1 MHRKAQRFNVGMVM
15 SMEKLLQY
23 NTPATIFEEALPIG
37 NGSLGAMIYSD
48 TELDKI
54 PLNHDTLWSGKP
66 GQLLVDG
73 AKESFEKAQK
83 LVEEGK
89 YHDAQVELEKN
100 FTGMWLNS
108 YLMLGEL
115 YIKYKSYGEITN
127 YKRTLDL
134 EKSIVTVSYTQ
145 NGIDFTREYFVSYP
159 DNCMMINLKSSKPAS
174 YELYGG
180 HVGKSHTTAGDSIL
194 YFTFESPTTI
204 GPEYAAKQRPVTYDG
219 ESVKASAM
227 ARVLAD
233 GEIETEGDSLL
244 ANDVTDLTIYFCA
257 ETSFIDVFTAP
268 NKPTF
273 KPCLDRID
281 ALIKKS
287 YDEIKQ
293 AHIADASSLFNRVQT
308 NFGGKV
314 SEKTTDRRLKDGD
327 KDLGMCELLFN
338 FGRYLIISASRK
350 GSRATN
356 LQGIWNDKFYAP
368 WSSNYTVNIN
378 LEMNYW
384 PVLMCN
390 LAECNEPI
398 IDLIKSASVKGK
410 ETAKEF
416 YGAPGFVSHHNM
428 DLWANTTPVGNKVV
442 DSSRYAFWNM
452 SSGWLCRHLYEHYEY
467 TGDTEFL
474 KNVAYPIM
482 KESAIFYLYMLKEK
496 DGKYIMTPSTSPENG
511 VIIDGQKVFTLPY
524 ATMTQSIIE
533 DLFKNISKS
542 AEILNINDNF
552 VKEINDKKDKVG
564 IYKIGSQG
572 QLLEYD
578 KEYEEEDV
586 HHRHVSHLYALYP
599 ADLITTDK
607 TKELADA
614 CRQTLEI
621 RGDESTGWSMGWK
634 VNLWARLKDG
644 DRAMKLVKTQ
654 LTCVEPNNQINY
666 STGGGTYL
674 NMFDAHPPFQ
684 IDGNYGVCAGI
695 AQMFLQCES
704 GKIKILPALPSEMK
718 EGYIK
723 GLLAKGNI
731 KVDIEWANNKLK
743 SLKLVTPI
751 KQTAI
756 INIDGIDTTIQ
767 LDADKE
773 YSIIA

>member
-1 MHRKAQRFNVGMVM
+1 
-15 SMEKLLQY
+15 MEKLLRY
-23 NTPATIFEEALPIG
+23 DAPATIFEEALPIG
-37 NGSLGAMIYSD
+37 NGSLGAMIYAD
-48 TELDKI
+48 PKIEKI
-54 PLNHDTLWSGKP
+54 PINHDTLWSGKP
-66 GQLLVDG
+66 GHYSVKG
-73 AKESFEKAQK
+73 AKESFEKAKK
-83 LVEEGK
+83 LVQDGK
-89 YHDAQVELEKN
+89 YHDAQIELEKN

-108 YLMLGEL
+108 YLVLGEL
-115 YIKYKSYGEITN
+115 YIESLTDGEVTN
-127 YKRTLDL
+127 YQRTLDL
-134 EKSIVTVSYTQ
+134 ETSTVNVSYEQ
-145 NGIDFTREYFVSYP
+145 NGTKFEREYFISYP
-159 DNCMMINLKSSKPAS
+159 DNCMMIKLKSSKSAS
-174 YELYGG
+174 YKFYGG
-180 HVGKSHTTAGDSIL
+180 HIGKSHTTAGDEVL
-194 YFTFESPTTI
+194 YFSFESPTTI

-227 ARVLAD
+227 AKIKAD
-233 GEIETEGDSLL
+233 GRIDTEEDAIFVEDSK
-244 ANDVTDLTIYFCA
+244 DVTLYFLA
-257 ETSFIDVFTAP
+257 ETSFIDPLTAP

-273 KPCLDRID
+273 QPCVDRMANLSQKAYDDIKD
-281 ALIKKS
+281 AHQK
-287 YDEIKQ
+287 DT
-293 AHIADASSLFNRVQT
+293 SSLFNRVKT
-308 NFGGKV
+308 NFGGEA
-314 SEKTTDRRLKDGD
+314 SAKTTDRRLKDGD

-338 FGRYLIISASRK
+338 FGRYLIISASRR

-390 LAECNEPI
+390 LPECHEP
-398 IDLIKSASVKGK
+398 LIELVKFVSQKGK
-410 ETAKEF
+410 QTAKEF
-416 YGAPGFVSHHNM
+416 YGAPGFVSHHNI
-428 DLWANTTPVGNKVV
+428 DLWANTTPVGNKVE

-467 TGDTEFL
+467 TGDKDFL
-474 KNVAYPIM
+474 ENVAYPIM
-482 KESAIFYLYMLKEK
+482 KESAIFYLYMLTEK

-511 VIIDGQKVFTLPY
+511 VIIDGKKTFTLPY

-542 AEILNINDNF
+542 AEILGIDDDF
-552 VKEINDKKDKVG
+552 VKEINQKKDKVG
-564 IYKIGSQG
+564 IYEIGSQG

-578 KEYEEEDV
+578 KEYEEEDI

-607 TKELADA
+607 NEKLANA

-654 LTCVEPNNQINY
+654 LTCVAPSNEINY
-666 STGGGTYL
+666 GGGGGTYP

-695 AQMFLQCES
+695 CQMFLQCEND
-704 GKIKILPALPSEMK
+704 KIKILPALPSEMK
-718 EGYIK
+718 DGYIK

-731 KVDIEWANNKLK
+731 TVDIEWKDGKLK
-743 SLKLVTPI
+743 ELKLVTPI

-756 INIDGIDTTIQ
+756 INIDGKDQ
-767 LDADKE
+767 AVSLE
-773 YSIIA
+773 PNQEFIIK

>member
-1 MHRKAQRFNVGMVM
+1 
-15 SMEKLLQY
+15 MEKLLKY
-23 NTPATIFEEALPIG
+23 NAPATIFEEALPIG
-37 NGSLGAMIYSD
+37 NGSLGAMIYAD

-66 GQLLVDG
+66 EQYIVEG
-73 AKESFEKAQK
+73 AKESFQRAQK

-89 YHDAQVELEKN
+89 YHDAQVELEEN

-115 YIKYKSYGEITN
+115 YIKYKNQGEVTSYQ
-127 YKRTLDL
+127 RTLDL
-134 EKSIVTVSYTQ
+134 ENSIVTVSYLQ
-145 NGIDFTREYFVSYP
+145 NGIKFEREYFISYP
-159 DNCMMINLKSSKPAS
+159 DNCMMIKLKSSSPAS
-174 YELYGG
+174 YEIYGG
-180 HVGKSHTTAGDSIL
+180 HVGKSHTTAGDSVL

-227 ARVLAD
+227 ARVIAD
-233 GEIETEGDSLL
+233 GEVETEGDSLFIK
-244 ANDVTDLTIYFCA
+244 NVTDATIYFCA
-257 ETSFIDVFTAP
+257 ETSFIDVFTLP

-273 KPCLDRID
+273 KPCLDRIGEL
-281 ALIKKS
+281 AKKP
-287 YDEIKQ
+287 YDEIKKS
-293 AHIADASSLFNRVQT
+293 HIADASSLFNRVKT
-308 NFGGKV
+308 DFGGKP
-314 SEKTTDRRLKDGD
+314 SDKTTDRRLKDGD

-390 LAECNEPI
+390 LPECHEPI

-410 ETAKEF
+410 ETAEKF

-442 DSSRYAFWNM
+442 GSSRYAFWNM

-467 TGDTEFL
+467 TGDKEFL
-474 KNVAYPIM
+474 NNVAYPIM
-482 KESAIFYLYMLKEK
+482 KESALFYLFMLKEK

-524 ATMTQSIIE
+524 TTMTQSIIE
-533 DLFKNISKS
+533 DLFTNISKS
-542 AEILNINDNF
+542 AEILGIDDDF
-552 VKEINDKKDKVG
+552 VKEVNEKKDRVG
-564 IYKIGSQG
+564 IYQIGSQG

-599 ADLITTDK
+599 ADIITTDK
-607 TKELADA
+607 TKELAEA

-654 LTCVEPNNQINY
+654 LTCVAPNNEINY
-666 STGGGTYL
+666 SEGGGTYP

-695 AQMFLQCES
+695 AQMFLQCENN
-704 GKIKILPALPSEMK
+704 KIKILPALPREMDK
-718 EGYIK
+718 GYIK

-731 KVDIEWANNKLK
+731 TVDIEWEKNKLK
-743 SLKLVTPI
+743 NLKLVTPI

-756 INIDGIDTTIQ
+756 INIDGKDTTIQ
-767 LDADKE
+767 LEAGKE
-773 YSIIA
+773 YSITA

>member
-1 MHRKAQRFNVGMVM
+1 
-15 SMEKLLQY
+15 MEKLLKY
-23 NTPATIFEEALPIG
+23 NSPATIFEEALPIG
-37 NGSLGAMIYSD
+37 NGSLGAMIYCQHD
-48 TELDKI
+48 FDKI
-54 PLNHDTLWSGKP
+54 SLNHDTLWSGKP
-66 GQLLVDG
+66 GQHSNPN
-73 AKESFEKAQK
+73 AKDSFLKAQA
-83 LVEEGK
+83 LVNEGK

-115 YIKYKSYGEITN
+115 YIKSKQSGELEN
-127 YKRTLDL
+127 YKRELDL
-134 EKSIVTVSYTQ
+134 ENSVVKASYTVD
-145 NGIDFTREYFVSYP
+145 GIDYEREYFISYP
-159 DNCMMINLKSSKPAS
+159 DNCMMVKIKTSKEADF
-174 YELYGG
+174 ELCGS
-180 HVGKSHTTAGDSIL
+180 HIGKSHTTAGDKIL

-204 GPEYAAKQRPVTYDG
+204 GPEYAAKERPVTYDG

-227 ARVLAD
+227 ARVKTD
-233 GEIETEGDSLL
+233 GTSKTEGDSLIINGSKEL
-244 ANDVTDLTIYFCA
+244 IVYFCA
-257 ETSFIDVFTAP
+257 ETSFIDVHTTP

-273 KPCLDRID
+273 APCLERINALFEKPYD
-281 ALIKKS
+281 AIKKS
-287 YDEIKQ
+287 
-293 AHIADASSLFNRVQT
+293 HIEDASSLFNRVQT
-308 NFGGKV
+308 NFGGNV
-314 SEKTTDRRLKDGD
+314 SEKTTDMRLKDGD

-390 LAECNEPI
+390 LVECNEPI
-398 IDLIKSASVKGK
+398 VNLIKSVSEKGK
-410 ETAKEF
+410 QTAKEY
-416 YGAPGFVSHHNM
+416 YGAPGFVSHHNI

-442 DSSRYAFWNM
+442 DSSRYAFWNL
-452 SSGWLCRHLYEHYEY
+452 SSGWLCRHLFEQYEY
-467 TGDTEFL
+467 TADAQYL
-474 KNVAYPIM
+474 RNVAYPIM
-482 KESAIFYLYMLKEK
+482 KESAIFYLYMLKEV

-533 DLFKNISKS
+533 DLFKNVSKS
-542 AEILNINDNF
+542 AEILGISDDF
-552 VKEINDKKDKVG
+552 TEEINQKKDKIG
-564 IYKIGSQG
+564 IYQIGSKG

-607 TKELADA
+607 TSELANA

-654 LTCVEPNNQINY
+654 LTCVQPNNKINY
-666 STGGGTYL
+666 SEGGGTYP

-695 AQMFLQCES
+695 AQMFLQCEN
-704 GKIKILPALPSEMK
+704 GQIKILPALPSEMK

-731 KVDIEWANNKLK
+731 TVDIEWKENKLAG
-743 SLKLVTPI
+743 LKLVTPI

-756 INIDGIDTTIQ
+756 IVIDGKAQ
-767 LDADKE
+767 EVELMPNEE
-773 YSIIA
+773 YIL

>member
-1 MHRKAQRFNVGMVM
+1 
-15 SMEKLLQY
+15 MERLLRY
-23 NTPATIFEEALPIG
+23 DAPATIFEEALPIG
-37 NGSLGAMIYSD
+37 NGQLGAMIYSD
-48 TELDKI
+48 TKIDKI
-54 PLNHDTLWSGKP
+54 PINHDTLWSGKP
-66 GQLLVDG
+66 GHFSNPN
-73 AKESFEKAQK
+73 ARKAFEKAK
-83 LVEEGK
+83 SLVLEGK

-100 FTGMWLNS
+100 FTSMWLNS

-115 YIKYKSYGEITN
+115 YIESQTEGEVSA
-127 YKRTLDL
+127 YERSLDL
-134 EKSIVTVSYTQ
+134 ENSIVKASYTQ
-145 NGIDFTREYFVSYP
+145 NDIKFEREYFVSYP
-159 DNCMMINLKSSKPAS
+159 DNCMMIKLKSSKSAK
-174 YELYGG
+174 YKLYGG
-180 HVGKSHTTAGDSIL
+180 HIGKSHTTAGDEVL
-194 YFTFESPTTI
+194 YFSFESPTTI

-219 ESVKASAM
+219 ESVKASAILK
-227 ARVLAD
+227 VISNGKTD
-233 GEIETEGDSLL
+233 TEGDALYLEGS
-244 ANDVTDLTIYFCA
+244 DITIYFCA
-257 ETSFIDVFTAP
+257 ETSFIDPVTPP

-273 KPCLDRID
+273 LPCLERME
-281 ALIKKS
+281 ALSKKS
-287 YDEIKQ
+287 YEDIKK
-293 AHIADASSLFNRVQT
+293 AHIRDVSSLFNRVQT
-308 NFGGKV
+308 NFGGEV
-314 SEKTTDRRLKDGD
+314 SEKTTDRRLRDGD

-338 FGRYLIISASRK
+338 FGRYLIIAASRK

-390 LAECNEPI
+390 LAECHEP
-398 IDLIKSASVKGK
+398 LIELTKFVSQKGK
-410 ETAKEF
+410 KTAEEY
-416 YGAPGFVSHHNM
+416 YGAPGFVSHHNI
-428 DLWANTTPVGNKVV
+428 DLWANTTPVGNQVV

-467 TGDTEFL
+467 TGDKEFL

-482 KESAIFYLYMLKEK
+482 KESAVFYLYMLMEK
-496 DGKYIMTPSTSPENG
+496 DGKYVMTPATSPENG
-511 VIIDGQKVFTLPY
+511 VIIDGKKTFTLPY
-524 ATMTQSIIE
+524 TTMTQSIIE

-542 AEILNINDNF
+542 AEILGIDDDF
-552 VKEINDKKDKVG
+552 TKEINEKKDKVG
-564 IYKIGSQG
+564 IYEIGSKG

-607 TKELADA
+607 NEKLANA

-654 LTCVEPNNQINY
+654 LTCVEPNNKINY
-666 STGGGTYL
+666 SEGGGTYP

-695 AQMFLQCES
+695 CQMFLQCEND
-704 GKIKILPALPSEMK
+704 KIKILPALPSEMK
-718 EGYIK
+718 NGYIK

-731 KVDIEWANNKLK
+731 TVDIEWQDGKLK
-743 SLKLVTPI
+743 ELKLVTPI

-756 INIDGIDTTIQ
+756 INIDGKNLVIP
-767 LDADKE
+767 LE
-773 YSIIA
+773 PNEEIIIK

>member
-1 MHRKAQRFNVGMVM
+1 
-15 SMEKLLQY
+15 MEKLLKY
-23 NTPATIFEEALPIG
+23 SAPATIFEEALPIG
-37 NGSLGAMIYSD
+37 NGSLGAMIYAD

-66 GQLLVDG
+66 GQYIVDG
-73 AKESFEKAQK
+73 AKESFKKAQK
-83 LVEEGK
+83 LVEDGK
-89 YHDAQVELEKN
+89 YHNAQVELEKN

-115 YIKYKSYGEITN
+115 YIKYKNQGAVIN
-127 YKRTLDL
+127 YKRYLDL
-134 EKSIVTVSYTQ
+134 ENSIVAVSYEQ
-145 NGIDFTREYFVSYP
+145 NGINFEREYFISYP
-159 DNCMMINLKSSKPAS
+159 DNCMMIKLKSSAPAS

-180 HVGKSHTTAGDSIL
+180 HVGKSHTTAGDQIL
-194 YFTFESPTTI
+194 YFTFECPTTI

-227 ARVLAD
+227 ARVIAN
-233 GEIETEGDSLL
+233 GAVETEVDSLL
-244 ANDVTDLTIYFCA
+244 LDNVTDATIYFCA
-257 ETSFIDVFTAP
+257 ETSLIDVFTTP

-273 KPCLDRID
+273 KPCLDRVNE
-281 ALIKKS
+281 LIKKP
-287 YDEIKQ
+287 YEEIKK

-308 NFGGKV
+308 NFGGEI
-314 SEKTTDRRLKDGD
+314 SNKTTDKRLKDGD

-398 IDLIKSASVKGK
+398 IDLIKSASAKGK
-410 ETAKEF
+410 ETAEKF
-416 YGAPGFVSHHNM
+416 YGAPGFVSHHNI

-442 DSSRYAFWNM
+442 GSARYAFWNM

-467 TGDTEFL
+467 TGDKEFL
-474 KNVAYPIM
+474 QNVAYPIM
-482 KESAIFYLYMLKEK
+482 KESATFYLYMLKEK

-511 VIIDGQKVFTLPY
+511 VIIDGETVFTLPY
-524 ATMTQSIIE
+524 TTMTQSIIE
-533 DLFKNISKS
+533 DLFTNISKS
-542 AEILNINDNF
+542 AEILGIDDDF
-552 VKEINDKKDKVG
+552 VKEINEKKDKVG
-564 IYKIGSQG
+564 IYKIGSKG

-599 ADLITTDK
+599 ADIITTDK

-644 DRAMKLVKTQ
+644 DRAMKLVKNQ
-654 LTCVEPNNQINY
+654 LTCVSPNNEINY
-666 STGGGTYL
+666 SEGGGTYP

-695 AQMFLQCES
+695 AQMFLQCENN
-704 GKIKILPALPSEMK
+704 KIKILPALPSEMQK
-718 EGYIK
+718 GYIK

-731 KVDIEWANNKLK
+731 TVDIEWENNKLK
-743 SLKLVTPI
+743 NLKLVTPI

-756 INIDGIDTTIQ
+756 INIDGKDTAIQ
-767 LDADKE
+767 LEADKE
-773 YSIIA
+773 YSITA

>member
-1 MHRKAQRFNVGMVM
+1 
-15 SMEKLLQY
+15 MEKLLRY
-23 NTPATIFEEALPIG
+23 DAPATIFEEALPIG
-37 NGSLGAMIYSD
+37 NGSLGAMIYADSKV
-48 TELDKI
+48 EKI
-54 PLNHDTLWSGKP
+54 PINHDTLWSGKP
-66 GQLLVDG
+66 GHYSVEG
-73 AKESFEKAQK
+73 AKESFEKAK
-83 LVEEGK
+83 LLVEEGR
-89 YHDAQVELEKN
+89 YHDAQVELENN

-108 YLMLGEL
+108 YLVLGEL
-115 YIKYKSYGEITN
+115 YIESLTDGEVKN
-127 YKRTLDL
+127 YERTLDL
-134 EKSIVTVSYTQ
+134 ETSTVTVKYEQ
-145 NGIDFTREYFVSYP
+145 NGVKFEREYFISYP
-159 DNCMMINLKSSKPAS
+159 DNCMMIKLKSSENAS
-174 YELYGG
+174 YKLYGG
-180 HVGKSHTTAGDSIL
+180 HIGKSHVTAGDEVL
-194 YFTFESPTTI
+194 YFSFESPTTI

-219 ESVKASAM
+219 ESVKASAI
-227 ARVLAD
+227 AKIKSD
-233 GEIETEGDSLL
+233 GEIDTEGDAISVTGSK
-244 ANDVTDLTIYFCA
+244 DVTIYFLA
-257 ETSFIDVFTAP
+257 ETSFVDPLTPP

-273 KPCLDRID
+273 KPSIERMETLSQ
-281 ALIKKS
+281 KS
-287 YDEIKQ
+287 YETIKEEHQ
-293 AHIADASSLFNRVQT
+293 KDASSLFNRVQT
-308 NFGGKV
+308 NFGGEV
-314 SEKTTDRRLKDGD
+314 SIKTTDRRLMDGD

-390 LAECNEPI
+390 LAECHEP
-398 IDLIKSASVKGK
+398 LIELVKFVSQKGK
-410 ETAKEF
+410 QTAKEF
-416 YGAPGFVSHHNM
+416 YGAPGFVSHHNI
-428 DLWANTTPVGNKVV
+428 DLWANTTPVGNKVE

-467 TGDTEFL
+467 TGDRDFL
-474 KNVAYPIM
+474 EKIAYPIM
-482 KESAIFYLYMLKEK
+482 KESAKFYLYMLTEK

-511 VIIDGQKVFTLPY
+511 VIIDGKKTFTLPY

-542 AEILNINDNF
+542 AEILGIDDDF
-552 VKEINDKKDKVG
+552 VKEINQKKDKVG

-599 ADLITTDK
+599 ADLITTDRTEK
-607 TKELADA
+607 LANA

-654 LTCVEPNNQINY
+654 LTCVAPNNEINY
-666 STGGGTYL
+666 SGGGGTYP

-695 AQMFLQCES
+695 CQMFLQCED
-704 GKIKILPALPSEMK
+704 GKIKILPALPSEMQN
-718 EGYIK
+718 GYIK

-731 KVDIEWANNKLK
+731 TVDIEWENGKLK
-743 SLKLVTPI
+743 ELKLVTPI

-756 INIDGIDTTIQ
+756 INIGGKDQEVLLEPNQEIFI
-767 LDADKE
+767 K
-773 YSIIA
+773 

>member
-1 MHRKAQRFNVGMVM
+1 
-15 SMEKLLQY
+15 MEKLLRY
-23 NTPATIFEEALPIG
+23 DTPATIFEEALPIG
-37 NGSLGAMIYSD
+37 NGSLGAMIYAD

-66 GQLLVDG
+66 EQYIVKG
-73 AKESFEKAQK
+73 AKESFEKAQR
-83 LVEEGK
+83 LVNEGK

-115 YIKYKSYGEITN
+115 YIEYNNQGDITN
-127 YKRTLDL
+127 YQRALDL
-134 EKSIVTVSYTQ
+134 ENSIVTVSYLQ
-145 NGIDFTREYFVSYP
+145 NGVKFEREYFISYP
-159 DNCMMINLKSSKPAS
+159 DNCMMIKIKSSSPAS
-174 YELYGG
+174 YTVYGG
-180 HVGKSHTTAGDSIL
+180 HVGKSHTTAGDQIL
-194 YFTFESPTTI
+194 YFTFECPTTI

-219 ESVKASAM
+219 ESIKASAM
-227 ARVLAD
+227 ARILSD
-233 GEIETEGDSLL
+233 GKIETEGDTILVEG
-244 ANDVTDLTIYFCA
+244 AEEMTIYFCA

-273 KPCLDRID
+273 KPCLDRVNE
-281 ALIKKS
+281 LVKKP
-287 YDEIKQ
+287 YDEIKK
-293 AHIADASSLFNRVQT
+293 AHMEDASSLFNRVQT
-308 NFGGKV
+308 DFGGKA

-398 IDLIKSASVKGK
+398 IDLIKSASIKGK

-428 DLWANTTPVGNKVV
+428 DLWANTTPVGNKVE

-467 TGDTEFL
+467 TGDKEFL
-474 KNVAYPIM
+474 NNVAYPIM
-482 KESAIFYLYMLKEK
+482 KESAIFYLHMLTER

-511 VIIDGQKVFTLPY
+511 VIIDGKKVFTLPY

-542 AEILNINDNF
+542 AKILGIDDDF
-552 VKEINDKKDKVG
+552 VKEINEKKDKVG
-564 IYKIGSQG
+564 IYQIGSQG

-599 ADLITTDK
+599 ADIITTDK

-654 LTCVEPNNQINY
+654 LTCVAPNNEINY
-666 STGGGTYL
+666 SEGGGTYP

-695 AQMFLQCES
+695 AQMFLQCEN
-704 GKIKILPALPSEMK
+704 GKIKILPALPSEMDK
-718 EGYIK
+718 GYIK
-723 GLLAKGNI
+723 GLVAKGNI
-731 KVDIEWANNKLK
+731 TVDIEWEKNKLK
-743 SLKLVTPI
+743 NLKLVTPI

-756 INIDGIDTTIQ
+756 INIDGVDTTIQ
-767 LDADKE
+767 LEADKE
-773 YSIIA
+773 YSITA